1 LLLINPK
8 KIWQVD
14 RTIVTVPEV
23 FAGAVTAPVRG
34 VAKMAGMSGK
44 DTDGKNAITEFK
56 VLQNVTGVFRPGEIT
71 LVLAPP
77 GHGGGCILYHHAAV
91 ECRCIISIMQLLNAV
106 DPPIALE
113 RRLVW

>member
-1 LLLINPK
+1 M
-8 KIWQVD
+8 
-14 RTIVTVPEV
+14 
-23 FAGAVTAPVRG
+23 FAGAVTGPVRG

-77 GHGGGCILYHHAAV
+77 GHGGVVGLHHTQLSGCVMLGCIIAV
-91 ECRCIISIMQLLNAV
+91 VCIMLSC
-106 DPPIALE
+106 
-113 RRLVW
+113 